1 MSWCGGR
8 ELTDEAAAVQLD
20 VWRRAEGASG
30 CACGCTCTSTCASAW
45 LLWCRSGG
53 GGVAQRRSTSGVREW
68 RAGRLAQERGK
79 EV

>member
-30 CACGCTCTSTCASAW
+30 CAHVAAHVLYVCRRTAALVSLWRRGRGPAQVHIRCA
-45 LLWCRSGG
+45 
-53 GGVAQRRSTSGVREW
+53 
-68 RAGRLAQERGK
+68 
-79 EV
+79 